1 MSYADYVEDR
11 SARKYAPELLGE
23 YIASLTEGDA
33 KALAWLLR
41 NVSGREALEQLNKH
55 GFKCSRET
63 IKAWAEANPN
73 VV

>member
-1 MSYADYVEDR
+1 
-11 SARKYAPELLGE
+11 
-23 YIASLTEGDA
+23 
-33 KALAWLLR
+33 LR